1 MKLVAFVVLPAALLL
16 SFGCGEKGLSS
27 GAQLDKATRSY
38 IWPGATLL
46 AGADVKALKKTSLYG
61 RYSDRLNIPALGESS
76 EKLGFDPR
84 QDVDSLLLESDTQ
97 RSLMIAKG
105 NLNADAIRQK
115 LGGMGAAKVTYKKYT
130 LLGDNKNALALLP
143 GKVALAGSGEAVRAG
158 LDAHDS
164 GNGEPAM
171 ALTTRLQAIPSS
183 AQIWV
188 ISSKGLPFAELPM
201 RSDVQSA
208 LSNIVTYISGTTASA
223 QVSDGLLARIRLD
236 CVSPTGA
243 QRVHD
248 AIRGAIGLARLSTRD
263 DQTDMLR
270 LYDAIEVTQS
280 GSAVELKAQLSSG
293 EIDKLMTLLPQMRD
307 RSPSAR

>member
-16 SFGCGEKGLSS
+16 SFGCGEKGSSS

-38 IWPGATLL
+38 IWPEATLL

-115 LGGMGAAKVTYKKYT
+115 VTYKKYT

-158 LDAHDS
+158 LDARDS
-164 GNGEPAM
+164 GNGEPSTSLAS
-171 ALTTRLQAIPSS
+171 RLQAIPSS

-248 AIRGAIGLARLSTRD
+248 AVRGAIGLARLSTRD

-307 RSPSAR
+307 RSPSAK